1 MVYGIQWIVNQIT
14 FPSPPSSYSLT
25 SHPELFFIKNPK
37 SRPGYPGVP
46 CMLYAIPQGAPVLLV
61 HAHSNGCDIGDMRQT
76 LQSISE
82 QLRVHV
88 MSFEF
93 PGYGLHVGTANMR
106 SIDEAAST
114 VLHFIRDELRVNLAQ
129 VVWYGRSIGSGPAM
143 RIAHRITKEMKQQP
157 GGLIIQCGYANFK
170 EVARHL
176 FGRVAKQLVSPLWPN
191 EIMIRELHCPVL
203 LIHGRADTM
212 IPIEHSERL
221 YNAVNHKEL
230 SRFHACDCGHNDF
243 NFQRCTLRPIY
254 DFLLGVISEASF
266 PTTNFNIEIA
276 PSMRAFVSHIGP
288 LRTKIPVYS
297 FRRPELDEWIRRLQ
311 AKKQP
316 EIEAKEGD
324 AAALGDRGPREA
336 GQDDLEGRQVGASG
350 GSGKSRSSQ
359 KPKKRGKAEPVN
371 EPPPIPNFCD
381 FPPLEDINEALLDP
395 EGMIRTCALRVSA
408 FLERLQQQLDCID
421 GLESK
426 PLEEVIEFVEAE
438 FWASDP
444 LLCLW
449 EEVRLPRG
457 QWVRTRL
464 GPFYVDSTGESGY
477 DSGIGS
483 GSASSPDLLRV
494 PLWVFCPSSAHFRCL
509 AEWSLLHSERLERN
523 LPAMSH
529 SSHGSTC
536 CCVPCKLRKKKKPR
550 GKRNPMD
557 PNAHP
562 TRGVLATSLAA
573 HFVNWVDKTDEV
585 KAIFSRFADLYRNP
599 EQALGRS
606 VVAVTAAVEAAAA
619 AAIATR
625 NSSRASGTGTAP
637 ASLNPAAPSGS
648 PPAIRPQ
655 TAEDVPSDG
664 PAPRPP
670 KQSEAAE
677 DLDNTAVSAISTPV
691 AQRATGNVTE
701 AFGQPLGVLCGSE
714 AFLAPSPIVVPWWRM
729 EWSNSAQDGQ
739 PVRAPWPASLFST
752 AARHL
757 LRDSTGMPGTSLTK
771 FYMSLWAPEQASEM
785 SSSGTAVPS
794 IGDFQS
800 SLDMLSNHPTNV
812 LPDRNADWIAG
823 SLLLHYE
830 RLHSKASAGE
840 AEKGSEQVSSV
851 SHQLLGPEMRSAGL
865 GVNKAMKVFAH
876 AEHRE
881 RREHMRQRL
890 RPTPK
895 VPMPPDVGTP
905 MDGEMAEKP
914 AATANVTTA
923 PPGVNE
929 RNTGTEASADRPSTA
944 SNPSSR
950 AL

>member
-1 MVYGIQWIVNQIT
+1 
-14 FPSPPSSYSLT
+14 
-25 SHPELFFIKNPK
+25 
-37 SRPGYPGVP
+37 
-46 CMLYAIPQGAPVLLV
+46 MLYAIPQGAPVLLV

-93 PGYGLHVGTANMR
+93 PGYGLHVGNANMR
-106 SIDEAAST
+106 SIDEAANT
-114 VLHFIRDELRVNLAQ
+114 VLSFIRDELRVNLAQ

-157 GGLIIQCGYANFK
+157 GGLIVQCGYANFK

-191 EIMIRELHCPVL
+191 EAMIRELHCPVL

-221 YNAVNHKEL
+221 FNAVNMKDL

-254 DFLLGVISEASF
+254 DFLLGVISEATF

-288 LRTKIPVYS
+288 LRNRIPVYS
-297 FRRPELDEWIRRLQ
+297 FRRPELDDWIRRLQ

-316 EIEAKEGD
+316 DIEAKE
-324 AAALGDRGPREA
+324 AALEDRGPREA
-336 GQDDLEGRQVGASG
+336 GQDDLEAQGREVRASD
-350 GSGKSRSSQ
+350 GSGKSRSPQ
-359 KPKKRGKAEPVN
+359 KQKKKRGKAEPVN
-371 EPPPIPNFCD
+371 EPPPIPNFCEL
-381 FPPLEDINEALLDP
+381 PPLEDITEALLDP

-438 FWASDP
+438 FWACDP

-464 GPFYVDSTGESGY
+464 GPFYVESSGESGY
-477 DSGIGS
+477 DAGIGS

-509 AEWSLLHSERLERN
+509 AEWSLLHSERLERS
-523 LPAMSH
+523 LPAVSSH
-529 SSHGSTC
+529 SSSC
-536 CCVPCKLRKKKKPR
+536 CCMPCKRRKKKPR
-550 GKRNPMD
+550 GKGSPMD

-562 TRGVLATSLAA
+562 SRGVLATSLAA
-573 HFVNWVDKTDEV
+573 HFVNWVDKTEEV
-585 KAIFSRFADLYRNP
+585 KVIFSKFAELHRNP
-599 EQALGRS
+599 NEVFARS
-606 VVAVTAAVEAAAA
+606 LAAAAAAVEAASTRSATPGNAA
-619 AAIATR
+619 APL
-625 NSSRASGTGTAP
+625 GAP
-637 ASLNPAAPSGS
+637 
-648 PPAIRPQ
+648 PPLVRLKN
-655 TAEDVPSDG
+655 AEDVTCDG
-664 PAPRPP
+664 PAPRQP
-670 KQSEAAE
+670 KDSEVAEDIDAAPEASAKPNSSQAHQRAASTFSEVAFGHQTAQAVNSEA
-677 DLDNTAVSAISTPV
+677 S
-691 AQRATGNVTE
+691 
-701 AFGQPLGVLCGSE
+701 GVP
-714 AFLAPSPIVVPWWRM
+714 AIVVPWWRS
-729 EWSNSAQDGQ
+729 EWSPSAGKTGETAIR
-739 PVRAPWPASLFST
+739 PPWPAPLFST
-752 AARHL
+752 TVRHL
-757 LRDSTGMPGTSLTK
+757 LRENTGIPGSSLTK
-771 FYMSLWAPEQASEM
+771 FYTTMWAPEQASDQL
-785 SSSGTAVPS
+785 SSSGTSTPS
-794 IGDFQS
+794 IGDFQA

-830 RLHSKASAGE
+830 RLHKRTPSGE
-840 AEKGSEQVSSV
+840 AENGSEQTSRV
-851 SHQLLGPEMRSAGL
+851 SHELLGPEMRSAGL

-895 VPMPPDVGTP
+895 VPMPPDVP
-905 MDGEMAEKP
+905 LDGDMSEAQSKP
-914 AATANVTTA
+914 AVSANMVA
-923 PPGVNE
+923 SPPGVNE
-929 RNTGTEASADRPSTA
+929 RSTGNEAAERA
-944 SNPSSR
+944 SSQASVSSSR